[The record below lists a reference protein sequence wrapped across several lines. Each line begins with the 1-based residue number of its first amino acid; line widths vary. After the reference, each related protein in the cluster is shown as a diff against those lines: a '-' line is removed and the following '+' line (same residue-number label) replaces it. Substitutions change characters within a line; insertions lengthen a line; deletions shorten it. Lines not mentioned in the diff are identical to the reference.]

1 MCVKPFF
8 ILRCNNATVV
18 PTGLAANLSSTLQQ
32 CLSVIAFYLEIF
44 RYGASMD
51 LSDLSVTDLGA
62 LQDQVSKQ
70 LKVAAQQDL
79 AKAREEIQAI
89 AQRAGISLQELV
101 KGSARAKSG
110 KVVVQYRNPANAEQQ
125 WTGRGRQPKWVKEWL
140 EAGKSLDELRI

>member
-1 MCVKPFF
+1 
-8 ILRCNNATVV
+8 
-18 PTGLAANLSSTLQQ
+18 
-32 CLSVIAFYLEIF
+32 
-44 RYGASMD
+44 MD
-51 LSDLSVTDLGA
+51 LSKLSVADLRA

-101 KGSARAKSG
+101 RGGARAKSG
-110 KVVVQYRNPANAEQQ
+110 KVAVQYRNPANAEQQ

-140 EAGKSLDELRI
+140 DAGKSLDTLRV